1 MGNIFNKD
9 FRDFIEAFN
18 YSDVEYILVGGYSV
32 ILYGYS
38 RNTGDLDLWVRKPP
52 ENYERIKT
60 AFLLFGM
67 PLFDM
72 SHFNFLEN
80 PDFDVF
86 SFGCPPVSIDIMTN
100 VKGLDFEEA
109 FVTSKMIKI
118 ENISVRLIQYEDLIK
133 AKKASGRSK
142 DLDDLENLRPRK

>member
-1 MGNIFNKD
+1 MGNIFNND

-32 ILYGYS
+32 ILYGYA
-38 RNTGDLDLWVRKPP
+38 RNTGDLDLWVRKTS
-52 ENYERIKT
+52 ENYQRIKN

-72 SHFNFLEN
+72 SDFNFLEN

-86 SFGCPPVSIDIMTN
+86 SFGRPPVSIDIMTN
-100 VKGLDFEEA
+100 VKGLVFEDA
-109 FVTSKMIKI
+109 FVASKMIKI
-118 ENISVRLIQYEDLIK
+118 ESISVRLIQYEDLIK

-142 DLDDLENLRPRK
+142 DLDDLENLRPGK